1 MANNGVKR
9 INDIIKSTL
18 NVIEQSKGAIFEI
31 SENARK
37 EVANLR
43 EELQRL
49 KLDVEIIMT
58 ECGQYEIK
66 VARSRQRLAL
76 INRSFNQYS
85 EEEMKDAYQETN
97 EMMVQLA
104 VARERES
111 QTILRRNDVERRL
124 KNALETVGKAEK
136 LVAQVGTVFSYLS
149 GDLQRIDEH
158 MESTENKRLLA
169 IRIIKAQEDERRRIA
184 RDMHDGPAQAMS
196 NVVLKAEICEKMAE
210 VDLDKAI
217 TELKN
222 LKEVVRSCLKDVR
235 RVIYDLRPMSIDD
248 LGLKPTL
255 QKYIENFS
263 QQHGIQIELRIWGEI
278 NRVKDSNIILTVF
291 RVVQECLNN
300 IRKHANASYA
310 CVQLE
315 CADMSLTLR
324 IKDDGDGFDVS
335 SLNEFN
341 RDEIGGFGV
350 FGMKERVELLD
361 GTFSIESSFGIGTT
375 VRVQMPYKLQ
385 GVIA

>member
-49 KLDVEIIMT
+49 KLDVENIMT
-58 ECGQYEIK
+58 ECGQFEIK

-85 EEEMKDAYQETN
+85 EEEMKEAYQETN
-97 EMMVQLA
+97 ELMVQLA

-196 NVVLKAEICEKMAE
+196 NVVLKAEICERMAE

-300 IRKHANASYA
+300 IRKHANATFA

-361 GTFSIESSFGIGTT
+361 GTFSIESSLGLGTT